1 MYSCMSKETALEFY
15 IGTRKALWEYMS
27 GWIQKKFLKLSNSQL
42 NKLNA
47 AVGDQTG
54 VTLRMNLKVFKGNN

>member
-27 GWIQKKFLKLSNSQL
+27 GWIQKKFL
-42 NKLNA
+42 
-47 AVGDQTG
+47 
-54 VTLRMNLKVFKGNN
+54 